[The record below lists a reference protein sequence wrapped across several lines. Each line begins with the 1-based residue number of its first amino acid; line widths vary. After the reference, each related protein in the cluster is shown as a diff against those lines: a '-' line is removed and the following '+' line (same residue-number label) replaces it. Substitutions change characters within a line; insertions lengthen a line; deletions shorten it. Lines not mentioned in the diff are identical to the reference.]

1 MALQLNISLQN
12 NFGEISVFKNA
23 YIKVNR
29 VDCDKSNGRALT
41 HILKEKEKQ
50 VLETRAFEYSVNL
63 NSENNFIK
71 QAYLHLKSLPE
82 FADAV
87 DC

>member
-1 MALQLNISLQN
+1 MSL
-12 NFGEISVFKNA
+12 IKANA
-23 YIKVNR
+23 VK
-29 VDCDKSNGRALT
+29 
-41 HILKEKEKQ
+41 KESYQ
-50 VLETRAFEYSVNL
+50 FTPNM
-63 NSENNFIK
+63 NSDNFIK